1 MTFLQIRHFIV
12 LAQLGSF
19 AKASKALF
27 ITQPALSRSIKS
39 LEDELG
45 QMLFDRIG
53 RKIELTSFGIS
64 SLKRSK
70 ELLESLDEL
79 KGSGKAKQPI
89 TRGVYKL
96 GLSSGP
102 GALLSAALLTKVANQ
117 FSKVRVEI
125 FRANTQTLVGLLKER
140 EVDALVV
147 DLRSL
152 APDSALHIE
161 HIYEFAGEFLCR
173 KSHPLLKLRKVRYEQ
188 LIQYPIASTPLSDEL
203 ARLLI
208 SRYGDTAHPKEMIRL
223 ISDEINDLIHVA
235 KTSDTVV
242 LAARAA
248 GRGLEVLRVLPPLN
262 ASAKYAVVVMKNRSQ
277 AVLHSTIS
285 ELIDQ
290 ILKTDSSN

>member
-79 KGSGKAKQPI
+79 KGSGKTKQPI
-89 TRGVYKL
+89 TSGVYKL

-173 KSHPLLKLRKVRYEQ
+173 KSHPLLKLRKVSYEQ

>member
-1 MTFLQIRHFIV
+1 
-12 LAQLGSF
+12 
-19 AKASKALF
+19 
-27 ITQPALSRSIKS
+27 
-39 LEDELG
+39 
-45 QMLFDRIG
+45 
-53 RKIELTSFGIS
+53 
-64 SLKRSK
+64 
-70 ELLESLDEL
+70 
-79 KGSGKAKQPI
+79 
-89 TRGVYKL
+89 L

-173 KSHPLLKLRKVRYEQ
+173 KSHPLLKLRKVSYEQ